1 MPESPCPFAQPAPF
15 AALKL
20 APHPDWPAE
29 RQHAF
34 LHALL
39 QTGDVRAAAASVGA
53 SAYAVSRFRR
63 SLGRRNAFSRAW
75 RRAVEEAEADVLATR
90 VLRKRG
96 LDAEQLAR
104 LDAACHGTDKV
115 RLALA
120 LFHRSQRIA
129 KGSAG
134 A

>member
-1 MPESPCPFAQPAPF
+1 MTESSCPFARPAPF